1 MVVLIFWWW
10 SLSSCPFAPKIPEH
24 MFAQTLIFWLFGL
37 RNGKEARENEP
48 IKTCQTRPMPVKFEV
63 LSDFL
68 EFLGFFFECPLFIGV
83 EKFGKFAKKICSNFL
98 NACQIFR
105 VRIFQPQCTW
115 LFSYVQCPSCREWI
129 QRRYLWRHR
138 LNRTRLFWLF

>member
-1 MVVLIFWWW
+1 MVLFIFWCW
-10 SLSSCPFAPKIPEH
+10 SCAFSLQRFQNTCLHKLWF
-24 MFAQTLIFWLFGL
+24 FWLFGL